1 MKNTPISHHRR
12 SIRIQDY
19 DYKQEGMYFVTI
31 CTHHRKFLFGEID
44 GEKMITNALGEI
56 VQFCWD
62 NIPEHFPHAK
72 PGVFVIMP
80 NHLHGIIIIDDYAG
94 SVEKLSH
101 GTSKTLGSIVRG
113 FKTGVTQW
121 ARNNTNLVDIWQS
134 NYYERIIRD
143 EKECR
148 LTAEY
153 IINNPLQWSLDYLN
167 PKCRNSKI
175 LPF

>member
-1 MKNTPISHHRR
+1 MNNEPITHHRR

-19 DYKQEGMYFVTI
+19 DYTQEGMYFVTM
-31 CTHHRKFLFGEID
+31 CTHHRKLLFGEIEGD
-44 GEKMITNALGEI
+44 EMVTNALGKI
-56 VQFCWD
+56 VQSCW
-62 NIPEHFPHAK
+62 NSIPEHFPHAK
-72 PGVFVIMP
+72 PGGVVIMP
-80 NHLHGIIIIDDYAG
+80 NHVHGIIVIDDYAG
-94 SVEKLSH
+94 SMNKLPH

-121 ARNNTNLVDIWQS
+121 ARKNTSLIDIWQS

-143 EKECR
+143 EKELV
-148 LTAEY
+148 LTSEY

-167 PKCRNSKI
+167 PKCTNSKI